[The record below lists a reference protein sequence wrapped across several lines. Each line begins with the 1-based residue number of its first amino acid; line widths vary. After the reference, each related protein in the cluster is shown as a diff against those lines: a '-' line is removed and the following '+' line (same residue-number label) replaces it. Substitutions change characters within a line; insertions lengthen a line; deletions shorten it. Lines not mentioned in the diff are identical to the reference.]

1 MAGLQVSL
9 PSFFFLTLGFLSH
22 SCLSQETMCSTINVS
37 LLVNKQ
43 IVQFALYNH
52 WQQSISSFGVILEFK
67 IFYLLFA
74 YLESAYDMDIHHHEH
89 YSFFSFCSF
98 CTFQPRRRL
107 QWKLPI
113 SLSNKWIRICPLL
126 IFLCWLPFAS
136 GVVATSQV
144 HHIYTSIYLISFSTS
159 LSSPCLVLSSHF
171 FGIFPF
177 SFLHCFNAAL
187 QLESELLADSNIQ
200 CHFLNFYVF
209 CRVH

>member
-52 WQQSISSFGVILEFK
+52 WQQNISSFGVILEFK

-113 SLSNKWIRICPLL
+113 FPISGSDFVLFRYSCAGFLLSL
-126 IFLCWLPFAS
+126 
-136 GVVATSQV
+136 V
-144 HHIYTSIYLISFSTS
+144 
-159 LSSPCLVLSSHF
+159 
-171 FGIFPF
+171 
-177 SFLHCFNAAL
+177 
-187 QLESELLADSNIQ
+187 
-200 CHFLNFYVF
+200 
-209 CRVH
+209 